1 MIVKEKRMS
10 LGSEVLGKIRRVY
23 LSKKRQVYRLS
34 KDVQDV
40 ALEGFAFKT
49 RTLKEFQ
56 VVSLCQTLSVLI
68 IIIVKISIADKFG
81 GCLEK

>member
-10 LGSEVLGKIRRVY
+10 LGSEALGKIRRVY
-23 LSKKRQVYRLS
+23 QSKKKQVYRLS

-49 RTLKEFQ
+49 RTLK
-56 VVSLCQTLSVLI
+56 SLKSLASAKHYRFDNHHRQDLH
-68 IIIVKISIADKFG
+68 G
-81 GCLEK
+81 